1 MYFVLN
7 FSAQNGF
14 DHVCVN
20 LTDLD
25 NLLLLASNIL
35 DCLVQDVS
43 LFLFVDGTLIDENK
57 YWKNSIVGLNYLSVN
72 SVRKKN
78 FWFILILRDIV
89 NRYVCKNPYN

>member
-7 FSAQNGF
+7 FSAKNGF
-14 DHVCVN
+14 DQVCVN

-57 YWKNSIVGLNYLSVN
+57 YWKNAIVGLNYLSVN

-89 NRYVCKNPYN
+89 NRYVCKC

>member
-7 FSAQNGF
+7 FSAKNGF

-57 YWKNSIVGLNYLSVN
+57 YWKNAIVGLNYLSVN
-72 SVRKKN
+72 SARKKN
-78 FWFILILRDIV
+78 LIYFYIK
-89 NRYVCKNPYN
+89 RYCKSRCL

>member
-7 FSAQNGF
+7 FSAKNGF

-43 LFLFVDGTLIDENK
+43 LFLFVDETLIDENEYLK
-57 YWKNSIVGLNYLSVN
+57 TLDSWTELFICKLCQKEKLNLFLY
-72 SVRKKN
+72 
-78 FWFILILRDIV
+78 
-89 NRYVCKNPYN
+89 